1 MGLSGVIRAISHKR
15 RDLMKKAVLAVLVM
29 GLTAGIGT
37 GQAFAQEKRVEFS
50 LNAGVMIVSEDIG
63 VAFSPQ
69 LDIHVTKGFMISP
82 EAMVVTDFQFSGA
95 LLLPGVLFNYT
106 GRGFFAGAGVVVPVF
121 ISDYWTGAGDL
132 LPKLNIGYRGRHVN
146 LTAYLLTSTARLFS
160 ENLVGA
166 TIGYRF

>member
-1 MGLSGVIRAISHKR
+1 
-15 RDLMKKAVLAVLVM
+15 MKKVVLAVLVM
-29 GLTAGIGT
+29 GLAVGIGT
-37 GQAFAQEKRVEFS
+37 GQAFAQDKKVEFS
-50 LNAGVMIVSEDIG
+50 LNAGVMIVSEDVG
-63 VAFSPQ
+63 VALSPQ

-95 LLLPGVLFNYT
+95 LLFPGVMFNYT
-106 GRGFFAGAGVVVPVF
+106 SKGFVVGVGAVVPVM
-121 ISDYWTGAGDL
+121 ISDYWSGTGDL

-146 LTAYLLTSTARLFS
+146 LTAYLMTSTARLFS

>member
-1 MGLSGVIRAISHKR
+1 
-15 RDLMKKAVLAVLVM
+15 MKKAVLAVLVM
-29 GLTAGIGT
+29 GLAAGIGT

-63 VAFSPQ
+63 MALSPQ
-69 LDIHVTKGFMISP
+69 VDIHVTKGFMISP
-82 EAMVVTDFQFSGA
+82 EAMIVTDFQFSGA

-106 GRGFFAGAGVVVPVF
+106 SRGFFAGAGVVVPIF

-160 ENLVGA
+160 ENLFGA

>member
-1 MGLSGVIRAISHKR
+1 
-15 RDLMKKAVLAVLVM
+15 MKKAVLAVLVM
-29 GLTAGIGT
+29 GLAAGIGT
-37 GQAFAQEKRVEFS
+37 GRSFAQEKKVEFS
-50 LNAGVMIVSEDIG
+50 LNAGVMIVSEEVG
-63 VAFSPQ
+63 AALSPQ
-69 LDIHVTKGFMISP
+69 VDIHITKGFMISP

-95 LLLPGVLFNYT
+95 LIMPGVMFNYT
-106 GRGFFAGAGVVVPVF
+106 GKGFFAGAGVVVP
-121 ISDYWTGAGDL
+121 ILIMDYWSGAGDL

>member
-1 MGLSGVIRAISHKR
+1 
-15 RDLMKKAVLAVLVM
+15 MKKVVLAVLVV
-29 GLTAGIGT
+29 GLAAGIGT
-37 GQAFAQEKRVEFS
+37 GQAFAQDKKVEFG
-50 LNAGVMIVSEDIG
+50 LNLGFMTNLEGFG
-63 VAFSPQ
+63 VALSPQ
-69 LDIHVTKGFMISP
+69 VDIHVTKGFMISP

-95 LLLPGVLFNYT
+95 LLFPGVMFNYT
-106 GRGFFAGAGVVVPVF
+106 GKGIFAGAGVVVPVM
-121 ISDYWTGAGDL
+121 ISDYWSGTGDL

>member
-1 MGLSGVIRAISHKR
+1 
-15 RDLMKKAVLAVLVM
+15 MKKAVLAVLVL
-29 GLTAGIGT
+29 GLAAGIGA
-37 GQAFAQEKRVEFS
+37 GPAFAQEKKVEFS
-50 LNAGVMIVSEDIG
+50 LNAGVMTDFYSVG
-63 VAFSPQ
+63 VALSPQ
-69 LDIHVTKGFMISP
+69 VDIHVTKGFMISP

-95 LLLPGVLFNYT
+95 LLLPGVMFNYT
-106 GRGFFAGAGVVVPVF
+106 GKGFFAGAGAVVPIL
-121 ISDYWTGAGDL
+121 ISEYWSGSGDL